1 MVLRRILG
9 GRPLSRQED
18 VVEALAAAGFRA
30 SQATVSRDLGEI
42 GAGKVVGED
51 GSERYALVAGSGE
64 EGERHAELR
73 RALATFMVDM
83 VPSAQL
89 LVVKTVPAGAGPV
102 AATLDGCSVDGI
114 VGTVAGD
121 DTVLVVAGEESS
133 GAAVEKRL
141 RRILED

>member
-1 MVLRRILG
+1 MLRRILQE
-9 GRPLSRQED
+9 RLLARQED

-30 SQATVSRDLGEI
+30 SQATVSRDLAEI

-64 EGERHAELR
+64 AGERNVELR
-73 RALATFMVDM
+73 RALETFMVDM

-102 AATLDGCSVDGI
+102 AAALDDSNLDGV

-121 DTVLVVAGEESS
+121 DTVLVVAGVGSS
-133 GAAVEKRL
+133 GTAVEKQL
-141 RRILED
+141 RRILEV